1 MTRDKDEKCIETADW
16 QYQLKTVVDVPFHV
30 CFISMS
36 TSTEIQRTKENKS
49 KLINTLFTRVTD
61 FRVLAENLK
70 AQDYAE

>member
-36 TSTEIQRTKENKS
+36 TSRDTKNEGKQ
-49 KLINTLFTRVTD
+49 IET
-61 FRVLAENLK
+61 
-70 AQDYAE
+70 Y